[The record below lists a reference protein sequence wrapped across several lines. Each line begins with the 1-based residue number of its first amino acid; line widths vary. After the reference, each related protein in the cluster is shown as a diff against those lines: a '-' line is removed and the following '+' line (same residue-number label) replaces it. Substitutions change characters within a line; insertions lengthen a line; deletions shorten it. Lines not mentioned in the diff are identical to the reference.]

1 MASNSKA
8 RFSQCEVYPTAEEN
22 LKSVIK
28 HGRTVTRMLKKNLLD
43 VGRRGFAHQGDGPSN
58 TSRSTFKF
66 YSFVILWY
74 INISRANI
82 EIWKGVEFSWR
93 RRRQQQRSQQK
104 RAPRKSRRFNEEAT
118 ATSPPS
124 SSAFRKVQLSDFR
137 CPSLPSQCT
146 NQCSEVTGS
155 SPLRFGP
162 DYNCWTHTPRRVA
175 NGKPRV

>member
-104 RAPRKSRRFNEEAT
+104 RAPRKSRRFM
-118 ATSPPS
+118 
-124 SSAFRKVQLSDFR
+124 RR
-137 CPSLPSQCT
+137 
-146 NQCSEVTGS
+146 
-155 SPLRFGP
+155 RR
-162 DYNCWTHTPRRVA
+162 PRRLLPLPLFVKC
-175 NGKPRV
+175 GFQIYDCLPCHRSVPISVPR